1 MWLAKNFKK
10 TKFKCKKTKFMIFN
24 NLDQLDIINITI
36 DEDYTFTI
44 KEQKVKI
51 KKYLGLI
58 LYHQLK
64 FYEHIDLFKLVNVLV
79 LPYVQIKKILPLKY
93 CKIFANSLKLP
104 LFGYLDFIW
113 WSCMQDTFARATR

>member
-1 MWLAKNFKK
+1 
-10 TKFKCKKTKFMIFN
+10 MIFN

-44 KEQKVKI
+44 KEQKVRI
-51 KKYLGLI
+51 KKYLGLV
-58 LYHQLK
+58 LYHRLK

-113 WSCMQDTFARATR
+113 